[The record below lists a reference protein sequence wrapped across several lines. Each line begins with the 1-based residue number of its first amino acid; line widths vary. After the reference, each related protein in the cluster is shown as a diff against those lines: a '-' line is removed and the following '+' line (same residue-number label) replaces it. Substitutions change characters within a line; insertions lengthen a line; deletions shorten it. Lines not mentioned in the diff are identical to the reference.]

1 MSTRVVSWERKT
13 KETDVSV
20 RLCLD
25 GRGEAKVATGVGFL
39 DHMLATLAKHA
50 RFDLELSCTGDLE
63 TGSHHSAEDA
73 AIALGTA
80 IDQALGD
87 RRAIR
92 RFGHGYAPLDEALAR
107 AVVDLSGRPWPE
119 VSLGLRR
126 ESIGGLAC
134 EDIVHVLNTLAI
146 SARAALHVEVL
157 RGDNDHHRAE
167 AAFKACA
174 IALRAAVAPDG
185 DDVPST
191 KGVLG

>member
-1 MSTRVVSWERKT
+1 VSPRIVTWERKT
-13 KETDVSV
+13 KETDVAV

-25 GRGEAKVATGVGFL
+25 GKGEARVTTGIGFL
-39 DHMLATLAKHA
+39 DHMLGALAKHA
-50 RFDLELSCTGDLE
+50 RFDLELSCRGDLE
-63 TGSHHSAEDA
+63 TGSHHTAEDA
-73 AIALGTA
+73 AIAVGTA
-80 IDQALGD
+80 LDQALGE

-92 RFGHGYAPLDEALAR
+92 RFGHAYAPLDEALAR

-119 VSLGLRR
+119 VHLGLSR

-134 EDIVHVLNTLAI
+134 EDIVHVFNTLAI

-157 RGDNDHHRAE
+157 RGENDHHRAE

-191 KGVLG
+191 KGVLV